1 MVNGD
6 VKIVSPLLLAAGR
19 SQRFGTDKLIHP
31 TTIDGQTQPLIV
43 HTLQTWLKVFEEL
56 NVVIHKENNQLLEIL
71 KSESFSSQLNLI
83 PVADK
88 ERSMSAS
95 LISGVSATD
104 TASAWLIGLA
114 DMPFIPSYVLKA
126 SLNALDNGAKITLPI
141 FEQKRGHPV
150 GFHSDFLMQL
160 QALTGDQGAKKIIQA
175 NPQSITYINSPS
187 NGIWLDIDTPEDLVT
202 INNN

>member
-6 VKIVSPLLLAAGR
+6 AKIISPLLLAAGR

-43 HTLQTWLKVFEEL
+43 HTLQTWLIVFDQL
-56 NVVIHKENNQLLEIL
+56 NVVIHKENTQLLEIL
-71 KSESFSSQLNLI
+71 NNEPFSPQLNLI
-83 PVADK
+83 PVDDK

-114 DMPFIPSYVLKA
+114 DMPFISSYVLKA
-126 SLNALDNGAKITLPI
+126 SLNALENGAKITLPI

-150 GFHSDFLMQL
+150 GFHSDFLLQL
-160 QALTGDQGAKKIIQA
+160 QALKGDQGAKKIIQA

-187 NGIWLDIDTPEDLVT
+187 NGIWLDIDTPEDIL
-202 INNN
+202 NRK